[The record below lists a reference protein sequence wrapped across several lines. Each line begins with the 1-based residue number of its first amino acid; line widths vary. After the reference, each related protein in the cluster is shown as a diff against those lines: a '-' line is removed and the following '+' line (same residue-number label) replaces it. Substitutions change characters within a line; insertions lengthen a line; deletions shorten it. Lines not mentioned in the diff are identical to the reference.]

1 MVGGKSQTMHNLA
14 ALTDEELIAL
24 SLRDDTAEGA
34 SAAFGA
40 LVVRYRKLAI
50 SVSYRVCGDAALAE
64 DIAQDTFIRVWD
76 KLSSYRPGGN
86 FRAWMVR
93 IATNMTID
101 ALRRQKPV
109 MDIADLPL
117 VARSPQPESAALS
130 SERETA
136 VREALMRLPLQS
148 RTVLVLRE
156 YQALSYREIADAR
169 EYQALSYREIADAL
183 DIPLGTVKSR
193 LSDARRRL
201 RVELA
206 GYMGLESE
214 AQNGTT
220 RRPSAG

>member
-1 MVGGKSQTMHNLA
+1 MHNLA
-14 ALTDEELIAL
+14 ALADEELIAL
-24 SLRDDTAEGA
+24 CLRGDTAEGA
-34 SAAFGA
+34 SAAFGT
-40 LVVRYRKLAI
+40 LILRYRSLVI

-64 DIAQDTFIRVWD
+64 DIAQDAFIRVWD
-76 KLSSYRPGGN
+76 KLSSYRMGGN
-86 FRAWMVR
+86 FRAWLLR

-109 MDIADLPL
+109 VDIADLPL
-117 VARSPQPESAALS
+117 VARGPEPESAALR

-136 VREALMRLPLQS
+136 VREALMRLPVQS
-148 RTVLVLRE
+148 RTVLVL
-156 YQALSYREIADAR
+156 R

-193 LSDARRRL
+193 LNDARRRL
-201 RVELA
+201 RAELA
-206 GYMGLESE
+206 GYMGLELE